1 MWTHNVSEK
10 IDWFDN
16 WGRFPWKKYMLVTLI
31 TFIFLSLFIIFTT
44 FFYFKSYKPTYSFE
58 KHIVNYSITAI
69 VLGIF
74 ILISFWARNP
84 MCVKIGFGENNLY
97 LYNKPRKVFKRPLVI
112 PYVHILGL
120 CYFSSL
126 GLYQFVYVKQNAL
139 VWSYFLSKDNILRVQ
154 KKLQLET
161 EKEKW
166 KGDFQIYRVLKNQP
180 LVEIEPNKYVP
191 LSAWVK
197 MMENKKNEVYWRE

>member
-1 MWTHNVSEK
+1 
-10 IDWFDN
+10 
-16 WGRFPWKKYMLVTLI
+16 
-31 TFIFLSLFIIFTT
+31 
-44 FFYFKSYKPTYSFE
+44 
-58 KHIVNYSITAI
+58 
-69 VLGIF
+69 
-74 ILISFWARNP
+74 
-84 MCVKIGFGENNLY
+84 
-97 LYNKPRKVFKRPLVI
+97 
-112 PYVHILGL
+112 
-120 CYFSSL
+120 
-126 GLYQFVYVKQNAL
+126 VYVKQNAL

-180 LVEIEPNKYVP
+180 LVEIEANKYVP